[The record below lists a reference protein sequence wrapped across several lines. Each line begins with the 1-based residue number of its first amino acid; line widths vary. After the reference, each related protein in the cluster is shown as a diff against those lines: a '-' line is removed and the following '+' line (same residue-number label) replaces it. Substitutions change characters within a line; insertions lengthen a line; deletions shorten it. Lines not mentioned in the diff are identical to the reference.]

1 MNNKLKNIFSIFL
14 IVALCLHFCL
24 ITIYSSPYNVASEKI
39 NFVSEYYVYPYFQ
52 QHWQLF
58 TPAPQ
63 IKYALY
69 VRYRKNRIWTHWQNK
84 LQEHINKH
92 HRNIV
97 LGNETNLLL
106 YSGAINYVYY
116 SLDTAKHCYTI
127 DNKNKNVDVLKQAV
141 KQQLLLE
148 KKIFTEYEIL
158 LTATKKSNMES
169 FYFKNLK

>member
-1 MNNKLKNIFSIFL
+1 MSNTLKNIFSIFL
-14 IVALCLHFCL
+14 ILVLCLHFCF
-24 ITIYSSPYNVASEKI
+24 ITVYSSPYSVASEKI
-39 NFVSEYYVYPYFQ
+39 NVISKYYVYPYFQ

-58 TPAPQ
+58 TPPPQ
-63 IKYALY
+63 IKYGLY
-69 VRYRKNRIWTHWQNK
+69 VRYKNNITWSHWQNK
-84 LQEHINKH
+84 LQEHTNKH
-92 HRNIV
+92 HQNII

-106 YSGAINYVYY
+106 YSSAINYVYY

-148 KKIFTEYEIL
+148 KNTFTEYEML
-158 LTATKKSNMES
+158 LTTRKKGNMES